1 MENGIV
7 PSKAFNEQLK
17 RTVRETVRRERNKRQ
32 TQNRWHKK
40 GGGSSGANIVDF
52 SIDDVF
58 CPDDA
63 YNSEGVLYVQG
74 TVTFW
79 SGGCSAGYPG
89 QNSDGTIDVY
99 DKCNIMS
106 VLTEDELLAATG
118 RAVYMYPQNLY
129 ACLPKWY
136 VLDICYT
143 QECV

>member
-1 MENGIV
+1 MAGGVIPSRGFNAQIVKTVQENNRRRR
-7 PSKAFNEQLK
+7 SKIQT
-17 RTVRETVRRERNKRQ
+17 RT
-32 TQNRWHKK
+32 RWHKK
-40 GGGSSGANIVDF
+40 GGSGGGNIVDF

-58 CPDDA
+58 CPDDSD
-63 YNSEGVLYVQG
+63 NSEGVLYVQG

-89 QNSDGTIDVY
+89 QNSDGSIDVY

-106 VLTEDELLAATG
+106 VLTEDELLVATG
-118 RAVYMYPQNLY
+118 RAVYMYPQNLD

-143 QECV
+143 QECG